1 MVNVTVVYKSQSV
14 SFEIE
19 RYAPPQEAFEALLAF
34 SVSAFGDVPAPLVY
48 SLACGQDR
56 FQLQG
61 PQDWKVA
68 LDLSESDDVVLTLN
82 YEEHSEQASD
92 SEDESYELIKS
103 TTEGCQSASEE
114 SEADSPAPAPEV
126 PLYPVPKQFEEG
138 VIEDAPEDEEVPE
151 VNQPKPAAEPAVE
164 PEEEQPQLSCCQ
176 RMQQL
181 IAAMGAEELQNVVI
195 ILHTLLQDGVPLAQ
209 AVRTAVETSETMSE
223 NPCVQKMLPMLD
235 MFAPKFQP
243 WVPMMLSF
251 DVNHVVAMIPQMIE
265 AVQQACEGKERV
277 ELDIRNCLP
286 PQVVAHLERHLQRG
300 EERVFQCNP
309 MNPFSVVREAEQA
322 IEEEFDEPNQI
333 HHGITCDGC
342 EMSPI
347 VGARFKCTVRPDY
360 DLCENCEPNSDPAY
374 PMIKIQQPVT
384 EPQNFAGLFDF
395 LQKAGHAPGR
405 GGRRGRGCGGRRGR
419 GRGRCGRRRGR
430 RGGRRHGPCWMKDPS
445 RMPPFV
451 PPFMRH
457 MMNMHCQPQAEAQE
471 GCPCPH
477 GLNEFQTFHNRFTC
491 DGCGQQ
497 QELGT
502 TMWGCRLCDYDL
514 CAACRQQPAE
524 DVEPSNNEEE
534 AQSPM
539 QANIQALK
547 EEAMRCRKEL
557 RGMKQAQKAKQQEL
571 KATKQQIKKA
581 KKQKKAAK
589 KQMKKNKGLAVEVVG
604 HLDLDH
610 YAICAPGTTV
620 LKTWKIK
627 NVGDVAF
634 TEETIACFAGGA
646 EDLVIPDYRVVPVGE
661 VQPGHVAYVHVM
673 LQVPDVKGQYKVTYR
688 VNGPLQNN
696 MVDFGFMETIIDVS
710 EDLKEEKPEI
720 VEVEEVEAV
729 PSAPVLEDLVAKE
742 FVPQDSLPSATEE
755 VEELYDEPEPEEEFE
770 HAEGLS
776 ALVAMGFPEEMS
788 KAVLVAVNG
797 DLNRALESLFA

>member
-1 MVNVTVVYKSQSV
+1 MVNVTVVYKNQSV
-14 SFEIE
+14 SFEME
-19 RYAPPQEAFEALLAF
+19 RHAPPQEAFEALLAF

-48 SLACGQDR
+48 SLACGADR

-103 TTEGCQSASEE
+103 TTDGCQSASEE
-114 SEADSPAPAPEV
+114 SEADSPAPAPEA
-126 PLYPVPKQFEEG
+126 PLYPSPISFEEG
-138 VIEDAPEDEEVPE
+138 VIEDAPEEQPSE

-164 PEEEQPQLSCCQ
+164 PEEEQPQLSCRQ

-209 AVRTAVETSETMSE
+209 AVRTAVATSETMSE

-243 WVPMMLSF
+243 WVPMVLSF

-265 AVQQACEGKERV
+265 AVQQACEGREHV

-300 EERVFQCNP
+300 EERVFHCNP
-309 MNPFSVVREAEQA
+309 MNPFSVVQEAEQA

-374 PMIKIQQPVT
+374 PMIKIRQPAT
-384 EPQNFAGLFDF
+384 EPQNFAGLFEF
-395 LQKAGHAPGR
+395 LQKVGHAP
-405 GGRRGRGCGGRRGR
+405 RRCGGR

-430 RGGRRHGPCWMKDPS
+430 RGGRRHGPCWMKKDPS

-457 MMNMHCQPQAEAQE
+457 MMEMHCQQNSEAQE
-471 GCPCPH
+471 GCPH
-477 GLNEFQTFHNRFTC
+477 GLNEFQTPHNGFTC
-491 DGCGQQ
+491 DKCDSK

-502 TMWGCRLCDYDL
+502 TMWGCRLCNYDL
-514 CAACRQQPAE
+514 CAACHQAKPSE
-524 DVEPSNNEEE
+524 EKLEEVEQ

-539 QANIQALK
+539 NADIQALK

-557 RGMKQAQKAKQQEL
+557 KGMKQATKEKQREL
-571 KATKQQIKKA
+571 KAKKHQIKEA
-581 KKQKKAAK
+581 KKQSKIAK
-589 KQMKKNKGLAVEVVG
+589 KNLKKNKRVAVEVVG

-610 YAICAPGTTV
+610 YANCAPGTTV

-627 NVGDVAF
+627 NVGKVAF
-634 TEETIACFAGGA
+634 SPETVACFAGGA
-646 EDLVIPDYRVVPVGE
+646 EDLVVPDFRVVPVGA

-673 LQVPDVKGQYKVTYR
+673 LQVPNVKGKYKVTYR
-688 VNGPLQNN
+688 VNGPLENN

-710 EDLKEEKPEI
+710 QDLIEEKPA
-720 VEVEEVEAV
+720 EVEIESPE
-729 PSAPVLEDLVAKE
+729 PSAPPAYEDLVAKE

-755 VEELYDEPEPEEEFE
+755 VEELYDEPEPEEFE
-770 HAEGLS
+770 HAESLS
-776 ALVAMGFPEEMS
+776 ALIAMGFPEEMS
-788 KAVLVAVNG
+788 RAVLVAVNG